1 MKKTVLAVTALSV
14 CFAASSLP
22 AMATTKHKT
31 PEQTCEA
38 LAKKHKVPEE
48 KHEAYMKTCIEK
60 HTSKHHTTQ
69 HKAAPAAPEA
79 PAAPAGEAP
88 AAPAK

>member
-14 CFAASSLP
+14 CFAASALP
-22 AMATTKHKT
+22 AMAATKHKT

-38 LAKKHKVPEE
+38 LAKKHKVPED

-60 HTSKHHTTQ
+60 HTAKHHATH
-69 HKAAPAAPEA
+69 HKAAPAET